1 MREATEWKPQGG
13 EGMSHVDILGKSRGN
28 NNFQD
33 LKAGAYL
40 RNSKEASVEVSD
52 EGREQEVRM
61 GAGGQSMEGLEGYG
75 KNLGFYSEW
84 NGERLQGFEQRDD
97 MIRLMF

>member
-1 MREATEWKPQGG
+1 
-13 EGMSHVDILGKSRGN
+13 MSHVDILGKSRGN

-52 EGREQEVRM
+52 EGREQ
-61 GAGGQSMEGLEGYG
+61 G
-75 KNLGFYSEW
+75 SEW
-84 NGERLQGFEQRDD
+84 EQEARAWRAWRA
-97 MIRLMF
+97 MVRT